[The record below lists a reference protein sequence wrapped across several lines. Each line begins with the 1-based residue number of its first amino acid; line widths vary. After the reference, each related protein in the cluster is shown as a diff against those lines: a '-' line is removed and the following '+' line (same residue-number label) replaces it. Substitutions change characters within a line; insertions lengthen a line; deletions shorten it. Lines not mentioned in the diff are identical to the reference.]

1 VAANDTSHTLDPWIP
16 ASDGSDVCPAIARA
30 ILERHINAFRQL
42 EDVMK
47 ILLPWEIDL
56 SRYEDADNP
65 ELLAHVGRA
74 GKPVIGRAGNADRP
88 WPQGLRKT
96 FRPTR

>member
-1 VAANDTSHTLDPWIP
+1 
-16 ASDGSDVCPAIARA
+16 
-30 ILERHINAFRQL
+30 
-42 EDVMK
+42 MK